1 MVNIHIYPSPMTNE
15 SRIFK
20 EALFISSLNKF
31 DRIILFGVGNDNL
44 NNNEQ
49 YSDNIFIKRIK
60 LFNFKKRSIQY
71 LYYYFYIFIYLITK
85 RPKQVNIHT
94 LEFLPLSIIC
104 KIFSLKVIYDTH
116 ELETEKNNLHG
127 IRKSISKVIEKIFI
141 KFTDKVIVV
150 GDAIA
155 NDYKILYPLM
165 EKPSVI
171 LNCPN
176 YVNIEKKDLFREK
189 FKISSSKIIFLYQG
203 DFGIGRNIE
212 KIINVFSKMDEDKV
226 LVFMGDGPLEYMV
239 KEASEKYD
247 NIYIQKAVSP
257 NVLLEYT
264 SSADIGLSMIENT
277 SKSYNYCMPNK
288 MFEYMMAELP
298 IIVTNL
304 FEMSNFIRKNNI
316 GYVLNDDSIEG
327 IIKIINNIDKNKLEV
342 FAENLKIAKSKYNWE
357 EQIKILQNIYNDI
370 YTIKVK

>member
-1 MVNIHIYPSPMTNE
+1 MTNE

-20 EALFISSLNKF
+20 EARFISSLNKF
-31 DRIILFGVGNDNL
+31 DKIILFGVGDDNL
-44 NNNEQ
+44 KNNEQ
-49 YSDNIFIKRIK
+49 YNDNIFIKRIK
-60 LFNFKKRSIQY
+60 LFNIKKRSIQY
-71 LYYYFYIFIYLITK
+71 LYYYLYIFIYLITK

-104 KIFSLKVIYDTH
+104 KFFSLKVIYDTH

-127 IRKSISKVIEKIFI
+127 IRKSISKVIERIFI

-155 NDYKILYPLM
+155 YDYKALYPFM

-212 KIINVFSKMDEDKV
+212 KLINVFSKMDNDKA

-239 KEASEKYD
+239 KESSERYD
-247 NIYIQKAVSP
+247 NIYFQQAVSP
-257 NVLLEYT
+257 SVLLEYT
-264 SSADIGLSMIENT
+264 SSADVGLSMIENT

-304 FEMSNFIRKNNI
+304 FEMSNFINNNNI
-316 GYVLNDDSIEG
+316 GYILKNDSIEE
-327 IIKIINNIDKNKLEV
+327 IMEIINRIDKYKIKV
-342 FAENLKIAKSKYNWE
+342 FTENLKIAKNKYNWE
-357 EQIKILQNIYNDI
+357 EQIKILEKIYNDV
-370 YTIKVK
+370 YTIKEK